1 MTRRVLIFS
10 LNIKSMIS
18 KKNGLVAHFVKSRSM
33 KAVFTN
39 YIYIIYYIF
48 IASRLFSLK
57 VPFVNINLSD
67 GQLTFRLKSALI
79 LALISSNM
87 FEKLTRFTRRHF
99 GIQSFE
105 SFEEWS

>member
-1 MTRRVLIFS
+1 MT
-10 LNIKSMIS
+10 S

-39 YIYIIYYIF
+39 CIYIIYYIF
-48 IASRLFSLK
+48 IASRLFSLN
-57 VPFVNINLSD
+57 VNINLSD